1 MVEQFIKAKFSANV
15 ASKMTYDNDTQFNEG
30 NITLYLSE
38 LEEYI
43 SNLITILA
51 YKRGDP
57 HPAISSVPL
66 ERLTLKEFAQKDLT
80 IDAPVDHEIATDAHS
95 QFDEEKMHG
104 GDEKNYN
111 IIKSKD
117 LYNRYNELN
126 TKGLIKPVS

>member
-1 MVEQFIKAKFSANV
+1 
-15 ASKMTYDNDTQFNEG
+15 MTYDDDTMFNEG
-30 NITLYLSE
+30 NITQYLSE

-51 YKRGDP
+51 YKRGDQ

-66 ERLTLKEFAQKDLT
+66 ERLTMKDFAQKDLT
-80 IDAPVDHEIATDAHS
+80 IDAPVDHEIATDAAS
-95 QFDEEKMHG
+95 NFENNDQPGAGGEER
-104 GDEKNYN
+104 NYN